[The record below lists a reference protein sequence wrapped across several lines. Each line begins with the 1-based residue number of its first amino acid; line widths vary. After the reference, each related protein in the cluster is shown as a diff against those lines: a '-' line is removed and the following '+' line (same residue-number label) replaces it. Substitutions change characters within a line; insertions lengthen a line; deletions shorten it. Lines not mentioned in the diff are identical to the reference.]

1 MMNFLKRLCSN
12 GFSEDAF
19 KTLCTRKWSSFAFAP
34 VPLPDDADF
43 VAPKL
48 FGFVKNLP
56 ASTQNAGLQLAVPI
70 VVARL
75 PDGRELGERSS
86 RKRQFDFAKKT
97 LAAISDSGRAGG
109 VVLGGLFAFYDAGGN
124 FRLSLVSG
132 TPDAATHK
140 LRYNS
145 FRRQSFYVR
154 KGGADCRTFIER
166 LAMPADSFAALREIF
181 SVEKLT
187 KEFYAQVEAWFLW
200 ARERVSFPG
209 AAELG
214 KDELTHN
221 SDMALRLITR
231 LIFIWF
237 LRAKKLVP
245 EELFDKR
252 KIDEL
257 LKYDDANRS
266 TYYKAILQNLFFA
279 TLNTK
284 GTERGWVE
292 RRAGKQEY
300 FRYKRFF
307 KNDAKS
313 EYLSDICA
321 NVPFVNGGLF
331 ENLDRAGVRI
341 DCFSN
346 RKDNEDRLSVPD
358 ELFFAPEDSVEI
370 TLKDKDGKL
379 TKKKTGGILN
389 LLSRYN
395 FTVEEN
401 APADE
406 DVSLDPELLGRVFEN
421 LLAFVN
427 PETHEQARKATGSF
441 YTPREIVR
449 YMVDESL
456 IACLTEKC
464 GAENSDV
471 IRALVSDSVRPA
483 SDDAKRKIVA
493 ALDGVKIL
501 DPACGSGAFPMGALA
516 RIIEIHEALGA
527 LDPADGEAVYKKKLD
542 VIQNCLYGVDI
553 QSIAVQISKLRFFIS
568 LLCEQKVDR
577 ERENLGISVLP
588 NLESKIV
595 CANTLVALPQK
606 LDGGNA
612 FGSELALEGE
622 TRTQPELALGDVDEI
637 RALRERLKTS
647 RKNYFAASSKQ
658 DKARLREEDKK
669 LRAELAKKMLA
680 NAGHADAKF
689 RKSVELVASWN
700 PYDPNTSAPFFDPV
714 WMFGFDRP
722 DAFDIVIG
730 NPPYISAPDQVKNPK
745 LAIQREY
752 LASCGNYKTL
762 CQKWDLYI
770 PFMELGMKLLASAGA
785 MSMIV
790 PFPLTNQTYGKK
802 FRQWSLAEYDVF
814 ELVDLNGTKIFENAT
829 VSNVIFFA
837 ARKPSAG
844 TTMISKI
851 DADRQ
856 IFKAFPQPYEKL
868 VQSEKTAVWN
878 LTQEERSEK
887 RFEHFP
893 VLGDFCYLSVGM
905 VLNADEKTAKGEFSK
920 DDLISETPDRIHCR
934 KYIEAKDIE
943 RYRVKRER
951 WLEYGTKRCPGKLRR
966 PTFPEL
972 YEKKRILINGFGVI
986 QATWDG
992 TKNYLHNSTIYAAVK
1007 WNDFSGLEN
1016 KSITA
1021 SVKKYGK
1028 KTREEMEE
1036 LSKKIELKFL
1046 LGILNSTFSLFLL
1059 NSIRGGDF
1067 HILPGHL
1074 RNIPV
1079 PSATRE
1085 QQAPIVA
1092 LVDRILEAKRG
1103 NADADTSAWEAEID
1117 RLVYALYGLT
1127 AEEIALVE
1135 NQRDAGV
1142 PSAAPETGTP
1152 VSASSQ
1158 QQQEGSAPRAG
1169 AYDPALDD

>member
-257 LKYDDANRS
+257 LKYDDANDS

-284 GTERGWVE
+284 RTERGWVE

-307 KNDAKS
+307 RNDAKS
-313 EYLSDICA
+313 KYLFDICA

-331 ENLDRAGVRI
+331 ENLDRADVRI

-346 RKDNEDRLSVPD
+346 RKDNEASLSVPD
-358 ELFFAPEDSVEI
+358 ELFFDAE
-370 TLKDKDGKL
+370 K
-379 TKKKTGGILN
+379 GILP

-456 IACLTEKC
+456 IAYLTEKC
-464 GAENSDV
+464 GAENTAA
-471 IRALVSDSVRPA
+471 IRELVSDSVPPA
-483 SDDAKRKIVA
+483 SDETKRKIVA

-577 ERENLGISVLP
+577 ARENFGISVLP

-595 CANTLVALPQK
+595 CANTLVALPRK

-612 FGSELALEGE
+612 LGSELALEGE

-658 DKARLREEDKK
+658 DKARLRKEDEK

-714 WMFGFDRP
+714 WMFGFDRS

-730 NPPYISAPDQVKNPK
+730 NPPYIQLQNDDGALAKTYENSGFSTFARMGDIYCLFYERGREFLKSGAHLCFITSNKWMRAGYGEATRRFFAEKTNPK
-745 LAIQREY
+745 L
-752 LASCGNYKTL
+752 
-762 CQKWDLYI
+762 
-770 PFMELGMKLLASAGA
+770 
-785 MSMIV
+785 
-790 PFPLTNQTYGKK
+790 
-802 FRQWSLAEYDVF
+802 
-814 ELVDLNGTKIFENAT
+814 LVDFSGMKIFEAAT
-829 VSNVIFFA
+829 VDTNVLIYSKSENTGGTFA
-837 ARKPSAG
+837 CTAFGLDSLNNLSVFVSRNAEICRFDSSESWVILSPIEQSIKHKIERAG
-844 TTMISKI
+844 TPLKDWDINIYRGVLTGFNEAFIISGSKREEI
-851 DADRQ
+851 LAACKTENER
-856 IFKAFPQPYEKL
+856 L
-868 VQSEKTAVWN
+868 KTAEIIRPILRGRDIKRYSYTFADLWLINTHNGIKEKGVPPVNIEDFPAIKAHLDCFGNKLRKRADKGDTPYN
-878 LTQEERSEK
+878 LRNCAYME
-887 RFEHFP
+887 
-893 VLGDFCYLSVGM
+893 D
-905 VLNADEKTAKGEFSK
+905 FSK
-920 DDLISETPDRIHCR
+920 QKIVWAETMRI
-934 KYIEAKDIE
+934 KKSIPE
-943 RYRVKRER
+943 RFPRFGYCS
-951 WLEYGTKRCPGKLRR
+951 LEYFTDKTC
-966 PTFPEL
+966 F
-972 YEKKRILINGFGVI
+972 ILVG
-986 QATWDG
+986 
-992 TKNYLHNSTIYAAVK
+992 
-1007 WNDFSGLEN
+1007 EN
-1016 KSITA
+1016 
-1021 SVKKYGK
+1021 
-1028 KTREEMEE
+1028 
-1036 LSKKIELKFL
+1036 LKFL
-1046 LGILNSTFSLFLL
+1046 LGILNSSVTHYQCKNLVSILDTGGFLMQKIYIEKIIIPHCKNEEYLKIVEIVELILNNRSNNLEDYEALLDESVSKLYGFSLDELL
-1059 NSIRGGDF
+1059 YLKKSIAQ
-1067 HILPGHL
+1067 
-1074 RNIPV
+1074 N
-1079 PSATRE
+1079 
-1085 QQAPIVA
+1085 
-1092 LVDRILEAKRG
+1092 
-1103 NADADTSAWEAEID
+1103 
-1117 RLVYALYGLT
+1117 
-1127 AEEIALVE
+1127 
-1135 NQRDAGV
+1135 
-1142 PSAAPETGTP
+1142 
-1152 VSASSQ
+1152 
-1158 QQQEGSAPRAG
+1158 
-1169 AYDPALDD
+1169 